1 MNDTPAGPV
10 LRRSVAGLIGLLAA
24 AFALAVGHLV
34 AALIQPNSSPY
45 LAVGNTA
52 IDFTPEPV
60 KAFAIRTF
68 GESDKVALLVGMA
81 VVIALVAVLAG
92 LLSRRSPRPG
102 TVVIGLFGVI
112 GVAAALWRPDLGV
125 LGVLPS
131 AVAAFAG
138 AGAFSWLHSV
148 ALRATAAPNG
158 ADSGPDAGEDS
169 THQGRRRVLVSTAA
183 VAAGAGV
190 AGLGGQLLSRQ
201 GGVEAS
207 RQALAPPRNAR
218 PAPKIPQ
225 GADFARVGTPT
236 FITPNADF
244 YRIDTALS
252 VPQIRPEDW
261 QLRVHGMVDREL
273 TLGYEDLK
281 ARNVVERTITMT
293 CVSNE
298 VGGPYISTAN
308 FVGVPIRDV
317 LAEAGVRAGAE
328 QVFSTSEDGYTAGTP
343 VEVLTDP
350 NRDALLAI
358 GMNDE
363 PLPAQHGFPVRMV
376 VPGLYG
382 FVSATK
388 WVVDLELTTF
398 DKQTYWEER
407 GWAERAPIKTQSRI
421 DSPGGFDQL
430 PAGRTTVAG
439 IAWAQHTGIDRV
451 EVRADGGP
459 WQQAQLSTEVNT
471 DTWRMWRVELDL
483 APGGH
488 TLECRATDR
497 SGYTQTPERVGVIP
511 DGATGWHSVFV
522 TAT

>member
-10 LRRSVAGLIGLLAA
+10 LRRSVAGLIGVLAA
-24 AFALAVGHLV
+24 GVALAVGHLV
-34 AALIQPNSSPY
+34 AALVQPNASPY

-68 GESDKVALLVGMA
+68 GTYDKIALLVGMA
-81 VVIALVAVLAG
+81 VVIAVVAVLAG
-92 LLSRRSPRPG
+92 LVSRRSSRPG
-102 TVVIGLFGVI
+102 TVVIGLFGVV

-125 LGVLPS
+125 LGAVPS
-131 AVAAFAG
+131 VVAAFGG
-138 AGAFSWLHSV
+138 AGAFFWLHRMAS
-148 ALRATAAPNG
+148 RAAAERHDDE
-158 ADSGPDAGEDS
+158 AAAEAGEE
-169 THQGRRRVLVSTAA
+169 TPNRGRRGFLVSTAA

-190 AGLGGQLLSRQ
+190 AGLGGQLLSGR

-207 RQALAPPRNAR
+207 RAALAPQRNAR
-218 PAPKIPQ
+218 PAPKIPP

-236 FITPNADF
+236 FITANADF

-273 TLGYEDLK
+273 TLTYDDLRS
-281 ARNVVERTITMT
+281 RNIIERAITMT

-308 FVGVPIRDV
+308 FVGVPIRDI
-317 LAEAGVRAGAE
+317 LAEAGVRTGAE

-358 GMNDE
+358 GMNGE

-376 VPGLYG
+376 TPGLYG

-421 DSPGGFDQL
+421 DRPSGFDEL

-451 EVRADGGP
+451 EVRADGGS

-471 DTWRMWRVELDL
+471 DTWRMWRVDLDL

-497 SGYTQTPERVGVIP
+497 NGYTQTPERVGVIP

>member
-10 LRRSVAGLIGLLAA
+10 LRHSVAGLIGVLAA
-24 AFALAVGHLV
+24 GVALATGHLV
-34 AALIQPNSSPY
+34 AALIQPNASPY

-52 IDFTPEPV
+52 IDNTPEPV

-92 LLSRRSPRPG
+92 LVSRRSSRPG
-102 TVVIGLFGVI
+102 TVVIGLFGVV
-112 GVAAALWRPDLGV
+112 GVAAALWRPDLGF
-125 LGVLPS
+125 LGGLPS
-131 AVAAFAG
+131 VVAAFAG
-138 AGAFSWLHSV
+138 AGAFVWLHGV
-148 ALRATAAPNG
+148 ALRAAERT
-158 ADSGPDAGEDS
+158 PDDGGNAGEGNP
-169 THQGRRRVLVSTAA
+169 HQGRRRLLVSTAA
-183 VAAGAGV
+183 VAAGAGA

-201 GGVEAS
+201 AGVEAS
-207 RQALAPPRNAR
+207 RAALAPQRNAR
-218 PAPKIPQ
+218 PAPKIPP
-225 GADFARVGTPT
+225 GADFSRVGTPT
-236 FITPNADF
+236 FITANTDF

-273 TLGYEDLK
+273 TLSYDDLRS
-281 ARNVVERTITMT
+281 RNVIERTITMT

-308 FVGVPIRDV
+308 FVGVPLRDI

-358 GMNDE
+358 GMNGE

-376 VPGLYG
+376 TPGLYG

-421 DSPGGFDQL
+421 DRPSGFEQL

-439 IAWAQHTGIDRV
+439 TAWAQHTGIDRV
-451 EVRADGGP
+451 DVRADGGP

-471 DTWRMWRVELDL
+471 DTWRMWRVDLDL
-483 APGGH
+483 PSGGH

-522 TAT
+522 TST